1 MRRMG
6 AGAQCSG
13 GLWLRL
19 SSIICEVVEGPRPWN
34 PSFNGSVINAGMRRA
49 DGDGPLSMQMGQD
62 ALSFFSVMS
71 SFIRS

>member
-13 GLWLRL
+13 GLRL

-34 PSFNGSVINAGMRRA
+34 PSFNGSVINAGMRRD